1 VAIALDPTTLR
12 LFLAVVEERS
22 MARAAERES
31 ITTPAISKRIAE
43 LESQLDVQLLE
54 RSNTGVRPT
63 AAGRSLAADAR
74 NILDAL
80 DAAQGKLTDYARGV
94 RGEVRVSANPTSM
107 LGTLPRD
114 IQAFAS
120 RYPLVRIFLDERR
133 SAHIVQAVAN
143 GDVDIGLC
151 MSNASH
157 PELDVYPYQI
167 VKLMLI
173 APLDHPLGKRRSIAF
188 AQAAGYDFVLHS
200 AHTRLGT
207 LVTEAAAASGYAIR
221 SRVQATTQEGMRR
234 LVEAGMGLAVMP
246 EQSAAPYAKLH
257 NFRCI
262 TIRDAWARLQ
272 TTICTRKSASLSM
285 SVRLF
290 LALLRG
296 DTPPPS
302 A

>member
-1 VAIALDPTTLR
+1 VAITFDPTTLR

-74 NILDAL
+74 SILDAL

-107 LGTLPRD
+107 LGSLPRD
-114 IQAFAS
+114 IRAFAS

-133 SAHIVQAVAN
+133 SAHVVQAVAN

-151 MSNASH
+151 MSNARH
-157 PELDVYPYQI
+157 PELDVYSYQV
-167 VKLMLI
+167 VKLVLI
-173 APLDHPLGKRRSIAF
+173 APIDHALSRRRSISF
-188 AQAAGYDFVLHS
+188 AEAADCDFVLHS
-200 AHTRLGT
+200 EHTRLGT
-207 LVTEAAAASGYAIR
+207 LVNEAAAASGFTAR

-234 LVEAGMGLAVMP
+234 LVEAGMGVAVMP

-257 NFRCI
+257 HFRCI
-262 TIRDAWARLQ
+262 AIRDAWAQLQ
-272 TTICTRKSASLSM
+272 TSICTRRHGALSM
-285 SVRLF
+285 SVRHL
-290 LALLRG
+290 LSLLRG
-296 DTPPPS
+296 ETRPPS